1 MTSRSL
7 RRPTSSATVTRAIT
21 PWPHIVLQP
30 SLCMNRTPASPSGVT
45 GSVGIAPYMSA
56 CPRGSNTR
64 ARRRPSRRSFAK
76 RRFSRIVAPGIG
88 SRPPVTTRSG
98 SPAACDST
106 VSTRRHEGGGCQA
119 WAWRI
124 SPIWPSAPDSDLA
137 NTCSV
142 SDDLRL
148 RAIAAAGPSDEV
160 VSIEPAEAEMREMHR
175 SDLDALKDG
184 AAMLTQAGNRVAA
197 LAVMWSAVA
206 IAPTDLGAHRR
217 LAAMLANAGDIDGA
231 ANEYARYIEFM
242 LPIGDLGRAT
252 MELTYGAKVL
262 GPHPALHDAAEKI
275 VIAVRALAPGDV
287 VARAPTL
294 PMPRLLPKVPFR
306 FCIHDDGDRHWMQLE
321 GGTTELIPSAVR
333 MLDRNDEVIETRK
346 FIPLAPGQKGHA
358 KIIEGEPNGVAW
370 VVLGVTDEVVAAL
383 DAGKP
388 SPYRVEAKVGEEWI
402 STVLVDTGCRIGRRS
417 KVAVS

>member
-1 MTSRSL
+1 M
-7 RRPTSSATVTRAIT
+7 
-21 PWPHIVLQP
+21 
-30 SLCMNRTPASPSGVT
+30 
-45 GSVGIAPYMSA
+45 
-56 CPRGSNTR
+56 
-64 ARRRPSRRSFAK
+64 
-76 RRFSRIVAPGIG
+76 
-88 SRPPVTTRSG
+88 
-98 SPAACDST
+98 
-106 VSTRRHEGGGCQA
+106 
-119 WAWRI
+119 
-124 SPIWPSAPDSDLA
+124 
-137 NTCSV
+137 

-148 RAIAAAGPSDEV
+148 RAIGATGDSEPV
-160 VSIEPAEAEMREMHR
+160 LSIEPADAEMHEMHR

-242 LPIGDLGRAT
+242 IPIGDVGRAT
-252 MELTYGAKVL
+252 IELAYGSKVL
-262 GPHPALHDAAEKI
+262 GGHPALHDAAEKI
-275 VIAVRALAPGDV
+275 VTAVRGLVPGDHAV
-287 VARAPTL
+287 SAPAL

-321 GGTTELIPSAVR
+321 GGTTDLIPSSVR
-333 MLDRNDEVIETRK
+333 VLDRNDEVVDTRK
-346 FIPLAPGQKGHA
+346 FIPLAAGQKGHA
-358 KIIEGEPNGVAW
+358 KIIEGEPTGVAW
-370 VVLGVTDEVVAAL
+370 VVLGVSDEVVAAL

-417 KVAVS
+417 RIAVS

>member
-1 MTSRSL
+1 M
-7 RRPTSSATVTRAIT
+7 
-21 PWPHIVLQP
+21 
-30 SLCMNRTPASPSGVT
+30 
-45 GSVGIAPYMSA
+45 
-56 CPRGSNTR
+56 
-64 ARRRPSRRSFAK
+64 
-76 RRFSRIVAPGIG
+76 
-88 SRPPVTTRSG
+88 
-98 SPAACDST
+98 
-106 VSTRRHEGGGCQA
+106 
-119 WAWRI
+119 
-124 SPIWPSAPDSDLA
+124 
-137 NTCSV
+137 
-142 SDDLRL
+142 SDDPRL
-148 RAIAAAGPSDEV
+148 RAIGASGDSDPV
-160 VSIEPAEAEMREMHR
+160 VSIEPAQAEMNDVHR

-242 LPIGDLGRAT
+242 IPIGELGRAT
-252 MELTYGAKVL
+252 MELAYGARVL
-262 GPHPALHDAAEKI
+262 GSQPALHEAAEKL
-275 VIAVRALAPGDV
+275 VNAVRGLVPGDV
-287 VARAPTL
+287 VAVPSL
-294 PMPRLLPKVPFR
+294 PMPRLLPKAPFR

-321 GGTTELIPSAVR
+321 GGTTDLVPSAVR
-333 MLDRNDEVIETRK
+333 LLDRNDEVVETRK

-358 KIIEGEPNGVAW
+358 RIVEGEPTGVAW

-388 SPYRVEAKVGEEWI
+388 SPYRVEAKVGDEWI